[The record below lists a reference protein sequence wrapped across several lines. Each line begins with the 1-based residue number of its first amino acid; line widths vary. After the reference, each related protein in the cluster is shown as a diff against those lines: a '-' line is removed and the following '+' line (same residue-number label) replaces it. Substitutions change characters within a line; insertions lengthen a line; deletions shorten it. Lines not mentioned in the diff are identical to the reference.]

1 MNLLWRRMVRLPQT
15 YLLLIGIGLGYFCFI
30 VWLGSRPVVLA
41 SGGVIALVAI
51 ASWLWQFTPKPVPPD
66 SAANLLNRDIFL
78 SEVAALERNI
88 PNLPQLR
95 WEQARS
101 WAERIHGFAQR
112 IVEREPTLTPELLE
126 ALNTVLDLLRQVVEG
141 LQVTDQIQTS
151 SYRDLAQQRLQASCD
166 RLRETHDQFQQLQ
179 DQIALST
186 LGQGASGVTSTLPK
200 RLQVLIADNKT
211 TLQSPTADNKTTLQS
226 PTDEP
231 SPPS

>member
-1 MNLLWRRMVRLPQT
+1 MNLLWRRIVRLPQT
-15 YLLLIGIGLGYFCFI
+15 YLLLIGIGLGYLCFI
-30 VWLGSRPVVLA
+30 VWLGSRPVVLV

-66 SAANLLNRDIFL
+66 SAANLLNREIFL
-78 SEVAALERNI
+78 SEVAALEQNI

-112 IVEREPTLTPELLE
+112 IAEREPTLTPELLE

-141 LQVTDQIQTS
+141 LQVTEQIQTS
-151 SYRDLAQQRLQASCD
+151 TYRHLAQQRLQASCA

-186 LGQGASGVTSTLPK
+186 LEQGTSVVTSTLPK

-211 TLQSPTADNKTTLQS
+211 TLQSPT
-226 PTDEP
+226 DES
-231 SPPS
+231 SPPSQGG